1 MKEHAKKHFRR
12 WLIQAPIGLVLIGA
26 GISMITDASHF
37 KQGGAAPLDWILYG
51 TFALVVFN
59 SGLSLFV
66 DAALHRMRFENMK
79 NK

>member
-26 GISMITDASHF
+26 GVSMITDASHYRAS
-37 KQGGAAPLDWILYG
+37 GAATLDWFLYG
-51 TFALVVFN
+51 TFALIVFN

-66 DAALHRMRFENMK
+66 GAAIHRMRYENEK
-79 NK
+79 NQ